1 MVRSIAC
8 GRGMRKPR
16 AIRQPTNN
24 HDPRAT
30 EVPHSNATDLPE
42 RNVRLA
48 RVLVLCAVCACNLA
62 AAAAAP
68 KGDGWRHWVSDKV
81 LGCGIAAV
89 ALLVLSL
96 LLRGML
102 KIITLALVVVLVVG
116 GFYFFRDTWEHRS
129 ELLPREWAA
138 LAGRTLESPKAQAA
152 WQSVQAELG
161 HLSATAREHL
171 AAGTDTARRKVQAK
185 LEAKARELRAEGS
198 AAEADQIAR
207 LAEQM
212 GRQK

>member
-1 MVRSIAC
+1 MNARRSARSTCIALC
-8 GRGMRKPR
+8 S
-16 AIRQPTNN
+16 
-24 HDPRAT
+24 
-30 EVPHSNATDLPE
+30 VC
-42 RNVRLA
+42 
-48 RVLVLCAVCACNLA
+48 LVNLA
-62 AAAAAP
+62 AAASAP
-68 KGDGWRHWVSDKV
+68 HADGWRHWVSDKV

-102 KIITLALVVVLVVG
+102 KVITLALVVVLVMG
-116 GFYFFRDTWEHRS
+116 GFYFFRDTWEHRA
-129 ELLPREWAA
+129 ELLPREWTA
-138 LAGRTLESPKAQAA
+138 LAERTLDSPKAREA

-171 AAGTDTARRKVQAK
+171 AAGTDSARRKVQAK
-185 LEAKARELRAEGS
+185 LEAKARELRGEGS
-198 AAEADQIAR
+198 TAEADQIAR

>member
-1 MVRSIAC
+1 MSEA
-8 GRGMRKPR
+8 R
-16 AIRQPTNN
+16 AIRQPS
-24 HDPRAT
+24 HIHPESHA
-30 EVPHSNATDLPE
+30 VNA
-42 RNVRLA
+42 RRSA
-48 RVLVLCAVCACNLA
+48 RSTCIALCSVCLVNLA
-62 AAAAAP
+62 AAASAP
-68 KGDGWRHWVSDKV
+68 HADGWRHWVSDKV

-102 KIITLALVVVLVVG
+102 KVITLALVVVLVVG
-116 GFYFFRDTWEHRS
+116 GFYFFRDTWEHRA
-129 ELLPREWAA
+129 ELLPREWTA
-138 LAGRTLESPKAQAA
+138 LAERTLDSPKAREA

-171 AAGTDTARRKVQAK
+171 AAGTDSARRKVQAK
-185 LEAKARELRAEGS
+185 LEAKARELRGEGS

-212 GRQK
+212 GKQK